1 MKLSLSVRIAES
13 PKRKDVAAV
22 PIDVLAPRAAVLGFD
37 GLSMRASVV
46 SVDSP
51 ADRVAEVKR
60 LLDQHGLAVSLVTGD
75 VALAANTADAT
86 TALLNIT
93 PYLDLAEAMG
103 SRLIRVMAHDA
114 EDIGRMRR
122 AADMAAERGLAIA
135 HQTHWGT
142 LCETVDQALEVVA
155 DVGRDN
161 FGVTF
166 DPANIMACGGDY
178 GPDAVGRLAPHLFNV
193 FFQNV
198 RLDPGSPI
206 IFPSRLNGAVG
217 VRYVALDD
225 PGGVDV
231 LPIIETLRAVGYD
244 GWFTVHQPL
253 RDGQSVDD
261 AMEEAA
267 GFFRPLIV

>member
-13 PKRKDVAAV
+13 PKRKDVAAI
-22 PIDVLAPRAAVLGFD
+22 PIEVLAPRAAALGFD
-37 GLSMRASVV
+37 GVSMRASVV
-46 SVDSP
+46 SVESP
-51 ADRVAEVKR
+51 PARVTEVKR
-60 LLDQHGLAVSLVTGD
+60 LLDEHKLAVSLVTGD

-86 TALLNIT
+86 TALFNIT

-103 SRLIRVMAHDA
+103 SRLIRVMAHEA

-122 AADMAAERGLAIA
+122 AADMAAERGLSIA

-142 LCETVDQALEVVA
+142 LCETVDLALDVVA
-155 DVGRDN
+155 GVDRDN
-161 FGVTF
+161 FGITF
-166 DPANIMACGGDY
+166 DAANIMACGGEY
-178 GPDAVGRLAPHLFNV
+178 GPEAVRRLAPHLFNV

-198 RLDPGSPI
+198 RLDPASPI
-206 IFPSRLNGAVG
+206 NFPSRLQGAVG
-217 VRYVALDD
+217 VRYVPLDD
-225 PGGVDV
+225 AGGVDI

-267 GFFRPLIV
+267 RFFRPIIV

>member
-22 PIDVLAPRAAVLGFD
+22 PIDVLAPRAAALGID

-51 ADRVAEVKR
+51 PERVAGVKR
-60 LLDQHGLAVSLVTGD
+60 LLDRHGLAVSLVTGD

-86 TALLNIT
+86 TALRNIT
-93 PYLDLAEAMG
+93 PYLDLAEALG
-103 SRLIRVMAHDA
+103 SRLIRVMAHDV
-114 EDIGRMRR
+114 EDVGRMRR

-142 LCETVDQALEVVA
+142 LCETVDLALDVVA
-155 DVGRDN
+155 AVGREN

-178 GPDAVGRLAPHLFNV
+178 GPDAVRRLAPHLFNV

-206 IFPSRLNGAVG
+206 AFPSRRMGVVG
-217 VRYVALDD
+217 VRYVPLDD
-225 PGGVDV
+225 AGGVDV
-231 LPIIETLRAVGYD
+231 LPIVETLRAVGYD

-253 RDGQSVDD
+253 REGQSVDD
-261 AMEEAA
+261 AMAEAA

>member
-22 PIDVLAPRAAVLGFD
+22 PIDVLAPRAAALGFD

-51 ADRVAEVKR
+51 AERVAEVKR

-75 VALAANTADAT
+75 IALAANTADAT

-122 AADMAAERGLAIA
+122 AADMAAERDLAIA

-155 DVGRDN
+155 DVGREN

-178 GPDAVGRLAPHLFNV
+178 GPDAVRRLAPHLFNV

-206 IFPSRLNGAVG
+206 TFPSRRMGAAG
-217 VRYVALDD
+217 VRYVPLDD
-225 PGGVDV
+225 AGGVDV
-231 LPIIETLRAVGYD
+231 LQIIETLRAVGYD

-267 GFFRPLIV
+267 GFFRPLIT